1 MGIDLHLSTGTGHC
15 RDAEPP
21 TSAAGCEADPR
32 TLDFIAKILDE
43 EKPDFA
49 VLSGDQVNG
58 DTAPD
63 AQSAIFKFAEPFVKR
78 NIPYATILGNH
89 DDEGNL
95 SREEIMK
102 ITSILPYSLSE
113 VGPRLGGV
121 TRDKKGR
128 EGREG
133 GVGNYYVEVKTQK
146 YGHLI
151 SSKSSNDIKIPL

>member
-1 MGIDLHLSTGTGHC
+1 M
-15 RDAEPP
+15 
-21 TSAAGCEADPR
+21 
-32 TLDFIAKILDE
+32 
-43 EKPDFA
+43 
-49 VLSGDQVNG
+49 
-58 DTAPD
+58 
-63 AQSAIFKFAEPFVKR
+63 KR
-78 NIPYATILGNH
+78 NIPYASILGNH

-133 GVGNYYVEVKTQK
+133 GAGNYYVEVKTQK
-146 YGHLI
+146 YDHLI
-151 SSKSSNDIKIPL
+151 PPKSSNDINIPL

>member
-1 MGIDLHLSTGTGHC
+1 M
-15 RDAEPP
+15 
-21 TSAAGCEADPR
+21 
-32 TLDFIAKILDE
+32 DE

-121 TRDKKGR
+121 TKDKKGR

-146 YGHLI
+146 YGQFAE
-151 SSKSSNDIKIPL
+151 IKKRY